1 MNFFKPILSSITSA
15 DTPAFSRDFTKYGIC
30 SILPPLSPSN
40 IIGLVVTSVI
50 SFNELIL
57 SNNQLIGYLGFPLR
71 AESVKLDDHIPS
83 NSENLFF
90 LT

>member
-1 MNFFKPILSSITSA
+1 MNFFKPIFSSITSA
-15 DTPAFSRDFTKYGIC
+15 DTPAFSRAKYGIC

-57 SNNQLIGYLGFPLR
+57 SNNQLIGYLVSS
-71 AESVKLDDHIPS
+71 ESGVGLDR
-83 NSENLFF
+83 
-90 LT
+90 